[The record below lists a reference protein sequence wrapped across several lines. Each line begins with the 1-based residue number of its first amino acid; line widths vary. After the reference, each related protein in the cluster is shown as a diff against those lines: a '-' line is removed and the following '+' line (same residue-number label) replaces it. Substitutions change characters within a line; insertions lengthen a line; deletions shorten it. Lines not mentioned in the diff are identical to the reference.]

1 MTVRDLLLT
10 DAGDLDVTGG
20 ALHIAEDLTAIRQ
33 AISIHL
39 RFFRGEWF
47 LDTTAGLPYFQEVLI
62 KNPQI
67 LAVQSIFRSELLK
80 VPGVSS
86 IESLI
91 LTYSASARTLDV
103 AFRVVT
109 DTGAIIEGTV

>member
-10 DAGDLDVTGG
+10 DAGDLDVTAG
-20 ALHIAEDLTAIRQ
+20 ALHLAEDLTAIRQ
-33 AISIHL
+33 AIGIHL

-47 LDTTAGLPYFQEVLI
+47 LDTTAGLSYFQEVLV

-67 LAVQSIFRSELLK
+67 PTVQSVFRTELLK
-80 VPGVSS
+80 VPGVAS

-91 LTYSASARTLDV
+91 LTYSAGARTLDV
-103 AFRVVT
+103 TFRVVT
-109 DTGAIIEGTV
+109 DTGEIIEGTV